1 MKFAMIGLGKMG
13 LNLVKNAVDNGHE
26 VVAFDLNKDFVA
38 EADAYSDKVE
48 GVNSLDDML
57 AKLPSPKVVWVM
69 VPAGKPTNSTIDTLI
84 EKMDKGDIIID
95 GGNSNYKDNLEQN
108 KRTTAAGINLF
119 DAGTSGGMSGAR
131 NGGNFMIGGDNA
143 EAWKTLEPLFE
154 SIAQKDGYLYTGRL
168 GSGHYLKMVHNG
180 IEYGMMQA
188 IAEGFEVLEASQFD
202 YDYEAV
208 AKLWNNGSVVRSWL
222 MELIEEQF
230 AKDPK
235 LSAISGRM
243 HSSGEGKWTVEESL
257 DLEVPAPVIYL
268 SLAMRYRSLQE
279 DTFTGKVVSAL
290 RNGFGGHAMD
300 SASK

>member
-57 AKLPSPKVVWVM
+57 SKLPSPKVVWVM

-84 EKMDKGDIIID
+84 EKMEKGDIIID

-131 NGGNFMIGGDNA
+131 NGGNFMIGGDNEA
-143 EAWKTLEPLFE
+143 AWKEIEPLFA

-235 LSAISGRM
+235 LSKISGVM

-300 SASK
+300 SAK